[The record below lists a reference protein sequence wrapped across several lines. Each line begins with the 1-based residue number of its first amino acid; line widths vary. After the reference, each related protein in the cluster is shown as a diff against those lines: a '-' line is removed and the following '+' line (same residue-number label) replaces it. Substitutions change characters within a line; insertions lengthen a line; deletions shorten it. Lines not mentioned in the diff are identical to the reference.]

1 MAAMDIVGQIVRMPN
16 IQKVCRMPFPMHTI
30 TIGPCTRTW
39 SGRNRRIRMLARRC
53 PVRGTDNLRNRS
65 YAPCMCICIYL
76 HKYVHNR
83 FFSLLYPLTLLYVFI
98 YDNLGN
104 CSYTPCM
111 WICVYLHKYIHN
123 RFFSLLYPLTFLYVF
138 IYVFTYIH
146 TCIHMCTHTHKDP
159 NIYVYR
165 YIQITDN

>member
-83 FFSLLYPLTLLYVFI
+83 FFSLLYPLT
-98 YDNLGN
+98 
-104 CSYTPCM
+104 
-111 WICVYLHKYIHN
+111 
-123 RFFSLLYPLTFLYVF
+123 FLYVF

-146 TCIHMCTHTHKDP
+146 TGIHMCTHTHKDP